1 MIILMGLAGSGKST
15 QGRILAER
23 LGGEWLSAGQVLRET
38 QDPAMREVMDRGE
51 LVDDGL
57 VIQLMEA
64 RMAQAEAAGKPVI
77 LDGYPRTVR
86 QAKWVAAR
94 PAGSGGA
101 GGAGTA
107 GEAGTDRPTGANG
120 VAEVNRAAEV
130 RMVIW
135 LEVPK
140 EELIQ
145 RLQLRGRSDDQD
157 AAAIEERLKIV
168 KENADEVCHI
178 LAQKGVRILAVD
190 GLGTPEEVTERVWE
204 TVQKE
209 IENE

>member
-38 QDPAMREVMDRGE
+38 QDPAMREVMNRGE
-51 LVDDGL
+51 LVDDEL
-57 VIQLMEA
+57 VIRLMEA

-94 PAGSGGA
+94 PAVSGGA
-101 GGAGTA
+101 GG
-107 GEAGTDRPTGANG
+107 TGAADG
-120 VAEVNRAAEV
+120 VEASRAAGV
-130 RMVIW
+130 RAVIW

-140 EELIQ
+140 EELIR

>member
-51 LVDDGL
+51 LVDDEL
-57 VIQLMEA
+57 VIRLMEA

-86 QAKWVAAR
+86 QAKWVATR
-94 PAGSGGA
+94 PAASGGA
-101 GGAGTA
+101 GGAEMADGV
-107 GEAGTDRPTGANG
+107 EAS
-120 VAEVNRAAEV
+120 RAAGV
-130 RMVIW
+130 RAVIW

-140 EELIQ
+140 EELIR

>member
-15 QGRILAER
+15 QGRIRAER
-23 LGGEWLSAGQVLRET
+23 EGAEWLWAGRVRRET
-38 QDPAMREVMDRGE
+38 QGPAMGEVMDGGE
-51 LVDDGL
+51 LVDDEL
-57 VIQLMEA
+57 VIRLMEA

-94 PAGSGGA
+94 PAVSDGAEGAEATSGV
-101 GGAGTA
+101 
-107 GEAGTDRPTGANG
+107 EAS
-120 VAEVNRAAEV
+120 RAAGV
-130 RMVIW
+130 RAVIW

-140 EELIQ
+140 EELIR

>member
-23 LGGEWLSAGQVLRET
+23 LGGVWLSAGQVLRET
-38 QDPAMREVMDRGE
+38 QDAAMREVMDRGE

-57 VIQLMEA
+57 VIQLMDK
-64 RMAQAEAAGKPVI
+64 RMAEAEAAGKPVI

-86 QAKWVAAR
+86 QAEWVAVR
-94 PAGSGGA
+94 PEVSGG
-101 GGAGTA
+101 
-107 GEAGTDRPTGANG
+107 TGASGAAG
-120 VAEVNRAAEV
+120 VRA
-130 RMVIW
+130 VIW

-140 EELIQ
+140 EELIR

-204 TVQKE
+204 TVQKIRTGGQDE
-209 IENE
+209 D

>member
-23 LGGEWLSAGQVLRET
+23 LGGVWLSAGQVLRET
-38 QDPAMREVMDRGE
+38 QDAAMREVMDRGE

-57 VIQLMEA
+57 VIQLMDK
-64 RMAQAEAAGKPVI
+64 RMAEAEAAGKPVI

-86 QAKWVAAR
+86 QAEWVAVR
-94 PAGSGGA
+94 PGVPGGTGTSGAAG
-101 GGAGTA
+101 
-107 GEAGTDRPTGANG
+107 
-120 VAEVNRAAEV
+120 VRA
-130 RMVIW
+130 VIW

-140 EELIQ
+140 EELIR

-204 TVQKE
+204 TVQKIRTGGQGE
-209 IENE
+209 D

>member
-51 LVDDGL
+51 LVDDEL
-57 VIQLMEA
+57 VIRLMEA

-94 PAGSGGA
+94 PAGSDGAEGA
-101 GGAGTA
+101 GAAGKA
-107 GEAGTDRPTGANG
+107 EA
-120 VAEVNRAAEV
+120 NRAAGV
-130 RMVIW
+130 RAVIW

-140 EELIQ
+140 EKLIR

>member
-23 LGGEWLSAGQVLRET
+23 LGGVWLSAGQVLRET
-38 QDPAMREVMDRGE
+38 QDAAMREVMDRGE

-57 VIQLMEA
+57 VIQLMDK
-64 RMAQAEAAGKPVI
+64 RMAEAEAAGKPVI

-86 QAKWVAAR
+86 QAEWVAVR
-94 PAGSGGA
+94 PEVSGG
-101 GGAGTA
+101 
-107 GEAGTDRPTGANG
+107 TGASGAADG
-120 VAEVNRAAEV
+120 VEASRAAGV
-130 RMVIW
+130 RAVIW

-140 EELIQ
+140 EELIR

-157 AAAIEERLKIV
+157 ATAIEERLKIV

-204 TVQKE
+204 TVQKIRTGGQGE
-209 IENE
+209 D

>member
-23 LGGEWLSAGQVLRET
+23 LGGVWLSAGQVLRET
-38 QDPAMREVMDRGE
+38 QDAAMREVMDRGD

-57 VIQLMEA
+57 VIQLMDK
-64 RMAQAEAAGKPVI
+64 RMAEAEAAGKPVI

-86 QAKWVAAR
+86 QAEWVAVR
-94 PAGSGGA
+94 PEVSGG
-101 GGAGTA
+101 
-107 GEAGTDRPTGANG
+107 TGASG
-120 VAEVNRAAEV
+120 AAGARA
-130 RMVIW
+130 VIW

-140 EELIQ
+140 EELIR

-204 TVQKE
+204 TVQKIRTGGQGE
-209 IENE
+209 D

>member
-38 QDPAMREVMDRGE
+38 QDTAMREVMDRGE
-51 LVDDGL
+51 LVDDEL
-57 VIQLMEA
+57 VIRLMEA

-94 PAGSGGA
+94 PAASGGVGGA
-101 GGAGTA
+101 GAA
-107 GEAGTDRPTGANG
+107 VKVEA
-120 VAEVNRAAEV
+120 NRAAGV
-130 RMVIW
+130 RAVIW

-140 EELIQ
+140 EELIR

>member
-38 QDPAMREVMDRGE
+38 QDSAMREVMDRGE
-51 LVDDGL
+51 LVDDEL
-57 VIQLMEA
+57 VIRLMEA
-64 RMAQAEAAGKPVI
+64 RMAQAEVAGKPVI

-86 QAKWVAAR
+86 QAKWVAVR
-94 PAGSGGA
+94 PAASGGVGGA
-101 GGAGTA
+101 GAADGV
-107 GEAGTDRPTGANG
+107 EAS
-120 VAEVNRAAEV
+120 RAAGV
-130 RMVIW
+130 RAVIW

-140 EELIQ
+140 EELIR
-145 RLQLRGRSDDQD
+145 RLRLRGRSDDQD

>member
-38 QDPAMREVMDRGE
+38 QDAAMREVMDRGD

-57 VIQLMEA
+57 VIQLMDK
-64 RMAQAEAAGKPVI
+64 RMAEAEAAGKPVI

-86 QAKWVAAR
+86 QAEWVAVR
-94 PAGSGGA
+94 PEVSGG
-101 GGAGTA
+101 
-107 GEAGTDRPTGANG
+107 TGASGAAG
-120 VAEVNRAAEV
+120 VRA
-130 RMVIW
+130 VIW

-140 EELIQ
+140 EELIR

-204 TVQKE
+204 TVQKIRTGGQGE
-209 IENE
+209 D

>member
-51 LVDDGL
+51 LVDDEL
-57 VIQLMEA
+57 VIRLMEA

-94 PAGSGGA
+94 PAGPGGVEAA
-101 GGAGTA
+101 GGVETS
-107 GEAGTDRPTGANG
+107 
-120 VAEVNRAAEV
+120 RAAGV
-130 RMVIW
+130 RAVIW

-140 EELIQ
+140 DELIR

>member
-51 LVDDGL
+51 LVDDEL
-57 VIQLMEA
+57 VIRLMEA
-64 RMAQAEAAGKPVI
+64 RMAQTEAAGKPVI

-94 PAGSGGA
+94 PVVSGGA
-101 GGAGTA
+101 GGAGA
-107 GEAGTDRPTGANG
+107 ADGVEAS
-120 VAEVNRAAEV
+120 RAAGV
-130 RMVIW
+130 RAVIW

-140 EELIQ
+140 EELIR

>member
-51 LVDDGL
+51 LVDDEL
-57 VIQLMEA
+57 VIRLMEA

-94 PAGSGGA
+94 PAGVEA
-101 GGAGTA
+101 T
-107 GEAGTDRPTGANG
+107 GEAGAGAN
-120 VAEVNRAAEV
+120 RAVEV
-130 RMVIW
+130 RAVIW

-140 EELIQ
+140 EELIR
-145 RLQLRGRSDDQD
+145 RLQLRGRSDDQN

>member
-38 QDPAMREVMDRGE
+38 QDTAMREVMDRGE
-51 LVDDGL
+51 LVDDEL
-57 VIQLMEA
+57 VIRLMEA

-94 PAGSGGA
+94 PADSSGA
-101 GGAGTA
+101 GGAGAA
-107 GEAGTDRPTGANG
+107 GKVEA
-120 VAEVNRAAEV
+120 NRAAGV
-130 RMVIW
+130 RAVIW

-140 EELIQ
+140 EELIR

>member
-23 LGGEWLSAGQVLRET
+23 LGGVWLSAGQVLRET
-38 QDPAMREVMDRGE
+38 QDAAMREVMDRGD

-57 VIQLMEA
+57 VIQLMDK
-64 RMAQAEAAGKPVI
+64 RMAEAEAAGKPVI

-86 QAKWVAAR
+86 QAEWVAVR
-94 PAGSGGA
+94 PEVSGG
-101 GGAGTA
+101 
-107 GEAGTDRPTGANG
+107 TGASGAAG
-120 VAEVNRAAEV
+120 VRA
-130 RMVIW
+130 VIW

-140 EELIQ
+140 EELIR

-204 TVQKE
+204 TVQKIRTGGQGE
-209 IENE
+209 D

>member
-38 QDPAMREVMDRGE
+38 QDSAMREVMDRGE
-51 LVDDGL
+51 LVDDEL
-57 VIQLMEA
+57 VIRLMEA
-64 RMAQAEAAGKPVI
+64 RMAQAEVAGKPVI

-94 PAGSGGA
+94 PAASGGA
-101 GGAGTA
+101 GGAEAT
-107 GEAGTDRPTGANG
+107 GEVEA
-120 VAEVNRAAEV
+120 NRAVGV
-130 RMVIW
+130 RAVIW

-140 EELIQ
+140 DELIR

>member
-23 LGGEWLSAGQVLRET
+23 LGGVWLSAGQVLRET
-38 QDPAMREVMDRGE
+38 QDAAMREVMDRGD

-57 VIQLMEA
+57 VIQLMDK
-64 RMAQAEAAGKPVI
+64 RMAEAEAAGKPVI

-86 QAKWVAAR
+86 QAEWVAVR
-94 PAGSGGA
+94 PEVSGG
-101 GGAGTA
+101 
-107 GEAGTDRPTGANG
+107 TGASGAAG
-120 VAEVNRAAEV
+120 VRA
-130 RMVIW
+130 VIW

-140 EELIQ
+140 EELIR

-157 AAAIEERLKIV
+157 AAAIKERLKIV

-204 TVQKE
+204 TVQKIRTGGQGE
-209 IENE
+209 D

>member
-38 QDPAMREVMDRGE
+38 QDSAMREVMDRGE
-51 LVDDGL
+51 LVDDEL
-57 VIQLMEA
+57 VIRLMEA

-107 GEAGTDRPTGANG
+107 DGVEA
-120 VAEVNRAAEV
+120 NRAAGV
-130 RMVIW
+130 RAVIW

-140 EELIQ
+140 EELIR

>member
-38 QDPAMREVMDRGE
+38 QDSAMREVMDRGE
-51 LVDDGL
+51 LVDDEL
-57 VIQLMEA
+57 VIRLMEA

-94 PAGSGGA
+94 PAGVEA
-101 GGAGTA
+101 T
-107 GEAGTDRPTGANG
+107 GEAGVGANG
-120 VAEVNRAAEV
+120 AAGVRA
-130 RMVIW
+130 VIW
-135 LEVPK
+135 LEVPR

>member
-23 LGGEWLSAGQVLRET
+23 LGGVWLSAGQVLRET
-38 QDPAMREVMDRGE
+38 QDVAMREVMDRGE

-57 VIQLMEA
+57 VIQLMDK
-64 RMAQAEAAGKPVI
+64 RMAEAEAAGKPVI

-86 QAKWVAAR
+86 QAEWVAVR
-94 PAGSGGA
+94 PEVSGG
-101 GGAGTA
+101 
-107 GEAGTDRPTGANG
+107 TGASG
-120 VAEVNRAAEV
+120 AAEV
-130 RMVIW
+130 RAVIW

-140 EELIQ
+140 EELIR

-157 AAAIEERLKIV
+157 ATAIEERLKIV

-204 TVQKE
+204 TVQKIRTGGQGE
-209 IENE
+209 D

>member
-51 LVDDGL
+51 LVDDEL
-57 VIQLMEA
+57 VIRLMEA

-94 PAGSGGA
+94 PAGA
-101 GGAGTA
+101 GGAGAA
-107 GEAGTDRPTGANG
+107 GEAGAGAS
-120 VAEVNRAAEV
+120 RAAGV
-130 RMVIW
+130 RAVIW

-140 EELIQ
+140 EELIR

>member
-23 LGGEWLSAGQVLRET
+23 LGGVWLSAGQVLRET
-38 QDPAMREVMDRGE
+38 QDAAMREVMDRGE

-57 VIQLMEA
+57 VIQLMDK
-64 RMAQAEAAGKPVI
+64 RMAEAEAAGKPVI

-86 QAKWVAAR
+86 QAEWVAVR
-94 PAGSGGA
+94 PEVSGGT
-101 GGAGTA
+101 GASGTA
-107 GEAGTDRPTGANG
+107 G
-120 VAEVNRAAEV
+120 VRA
-130 RMVIW
+130 VIW

-140 EELIQ
+140 EELIR
-145 RLQLRGRSDDQD
+145 RLQLRGRSDDRD

-204 TVQKE
+204 TVQKIRTGGQGE
-209 IENE
+209 D

>member
-23 LGGEWLSAGQVLRET
+23 LGGVWLSAGQVLRET
-38 QDPAMREVMDRGE
+38 QDAAMREVMDRGE

-57 VIQLMEA
+57 VIQLMDK
-64 RMAQAEAAGKPVI
+64 RMAEAEAAGKPVI
-77 LDGYPRTVR
+77 LDGYPRTMR
-86 QAKWVAAR
+86 QAEWVAVR
-94 PAGSGGA
+94 PEVSGG
-101 GGAGTA
+101 
-107 GEAGTDRPTGANG
+107 TGASG
-120 VAEVNRAAEV
+120 AAEV
-130 RMVIW
+130 RAVIW

-140 EELIQ
+140 EELIR

-204 TVQKE
+204 TVQKIRTGGQDE
-209 IENE
+209 D

>member
-51 LVDDGL
+51 LVDDEL
-57 VIQLMEA
+57 VIRLMEA

-94 PAGSGGA
+94 PAVSDGAEGAEATSGV
-101 GGAGTA
+101 
-107 GEAGTDRPTGANG
+107 EAS
-120 VAEVNRAAEV
+120 RAAGV
-130 RMVIW
+130 RAVIW

-140 EELIQ
+140 EELIR

>member
-38 QDPAMREVMDRGE
+38 QDSAMREVMDRGE
-51 LVDDGL
+51 LVDDEL
-57 VIQLMEA
+57 VIRLMET

-94 PAGSGGA
+94 PAVSDGA
-101 GGAGTA
+101 GGAGAA
-107 GEAGTDRPTGANG
+107 GGVEA
-120 VAEVNRAAEV
+120 NRAAGV
-130 RMVIW
+130 RAVIW

-140 EELIQ
+140 EELIR

>member
-23 LGGEWLSAGQVLRET
+23 LGGVWLSAGQVLRET
-38 QDPAMREVMDRGE
+38 QDAAMREVMDRGE

-57 VIQLMEA
+57 VIQLMDK
-64 RMAQAEAAGKPVI
+64 RMAEAEAAGKPVI

-86 QAKWVAAR
+86 QAEWVAVR
-94 PAGSGGA
+94 PEVSGG
-101 GGAGTA
+101 
-107 GEAGTDRPTGANG
+107 TGASG
-120 VAEVNRAAEV
+120 AAEV
-130 RMVIW
+130 RAVIW

-140 EELIQ
+140 EELIR

-204 TVQKE
+204 TVQKIRTGGQGE
-209 IENE
+209 D

>member
-38 QDPAMREVMDRGE
+38 QDPAMREIMDRGE
-51 LVDDGL
+51 LVDDEL
-57 VIQLMEA
+57 VIRLMEA

-101 GGAGTA
+101 GGAGA
-107 GEAGTDRPTGANG
+107 ADGVEAS
-120 VAEVNRAAEV
+120 RAAAV
-130 RMVIW
+130 RAVIW

-140 EELIQ
+140 EELIR

>member
-38 QDPAMREVMDRGE
+38 QDPAMREVMNRGE
-51 LVDDGL
+51 LVDDEL
-57 VIQLMEA
+57 VIRLMET
-64 RMAQAEAAGKPVI
+64 RMTQAEAAGKPVI

-86 QAKWVAAR
+86 QAKWVATR
-94 PAGSGGA
+94 PAESGGVEAA
-101 GGAGTA
+101 GGV
-107 GEAGTDRPTGANG
+107 EAS
-120 VAEVNRAAEV
+120 RAAGV
-130 RMVIW
+130 RAVIW

-140 EELIQ
+140 GELIR

>member
-23 LGGEWLSAGQVLRET
+23 LGGVWLSAGQVLRET
-38 QDPAMREVMDRGE
+38 QDAAMREVMDRGE

-57 VIQLMEA
+57 VIQLMDK
-64 RMAQAEAAGKPVI
+64 RMAEAEAAGKPVI

-86 QAKWVAAR
+86 QAEWVAVR
-94 PAGSGGA
+94 PEVSGG
-101 GGAGTA
+101 
-107 GEAGTDRPTGANG
+107 TGASGAAG
-120 VAEVNRAAEV
+120 VRA
-130 RMVIW
+130 VIW

-140 EELIQ
+140 GELIR

-204 TVQKE
+204 TVQKIRTGGQGE
-209 IENE
+209 D

>member
-1 MIILMGLAGSGKST
+1 MMGLAGWGKST

-23 LGGEWLSAGQVLRET
+23 LGGEGRSAGQVLRET
-38 QDPAMREVMDRGE
+38 QDPAMREVMDRGD
-51 LVDDGL
+51 LVDDEL
-57 VIQLMEA
+57 VIRLMET

-101 GGAGTA
+101 GGAGAA
-107 GEAGTDRPTGANG
+107 GKVEA
-120 VAEVNRAAEV
+120 NRAAEV
-130 RMVIW
+130 RAVIW
-135 LEVPK
+135 LEVSK
-140 EELIQ
+140 EELIR

>member
-51 LVDDGL
+51 LVDDEL
-57 VIQLMEA
+57 VIRLMET

-94 PAGSGGA
+94 PAASGGA
-101 GGAGTA
+101 GGAGAA
-107 GEAGTDRPTGANG
+107 GKVEA
-120 VAEVNRAAEV
+120 NRAAGV
-130 RMVIW
+130 RAVIW

-140 EELIQ
+140 EELIR

-204 TVQKE
+204 TIRKE

>member
-23 LGGEWLSAGQVLRET
+23 LGGVWLSAGQVLRET
-38 QDPAMREVMDRGE
+38 QDAAMREVMDRGG

-57 VIQLMEA
+57 VIQLMDK
-64 RMAQAEAAGKPVI
+64 RMAEAEVAGKPVI

-86 QAKWVAAR
+86 QAEWVAVR
-94 PAGSGGA
+94 PEVSGG
-101 GGAGTA
+101 
-107 GEAGTDRPTGANG
+107 TGASGAAG
-120 VAEVNRAAEV
+120 VRA
-130 RMVIW
+130 VIW

-140 EELIQ
+140 EELIR

-204 TVQKE
+204 TVQKIRTGGQGE
-209 IENE
+209 D

>member
-38 QDPAMREVMDRGE
+38 QDSAMREVMDRGE
-51 LVDDGL
+51 LVDDEL
-57 VIQLMEA
+57 VIRLMEA

-94 PAGSGGA
+94 PAASGGA
-101 GGAGTA
+101 GGAEAT
-107 GEAGTDRPTGANG
+107 GEVEA
-120 VAEVNRAAEV
+120 NRAAGV
-130 RMVIW
+130 RAVIW

-140 EELIQ
+140 EELIR

-204 TVQKE
+204 TVRKE

>member
-38 QDPAMREVMDRGE
+38 QDSAMREVMDRGE
-51 LVDDGL
+51 LVDDEL
-57 VIQLMEA
+57 VIRLMET

-94 PAGSGGA
+94 PAGSDGA
-101 GGAGTA
+101 GGAGAA
-107 GEAGTDRPTGANG
+107 GEVEAS
-120 VAEVNRAAEV
+120 RAAGV
-130 RMVIW
+130 RAVIW

-140 EELIQ
+140 EELIR

-209 IENE
+209 VENE